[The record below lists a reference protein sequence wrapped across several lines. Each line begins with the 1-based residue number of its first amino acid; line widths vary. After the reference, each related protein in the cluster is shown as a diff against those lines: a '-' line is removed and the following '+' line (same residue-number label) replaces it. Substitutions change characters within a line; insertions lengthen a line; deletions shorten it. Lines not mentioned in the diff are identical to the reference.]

1 MIGYQQTI
9 QSEYAN
15 SPTLQQLIS
24 CIDAWLDQ
32 EDNIN
37 AFYNNVWN
45 LETATGYGLDVWG
58 RIVGVGR
65 VLNVASGTY
74 FGFAEAMDSSETPF
88 NQEPF
93 YSGETTTSNYA
104 LSDDAY
110 RTLIY
115 AKAYA
120 NLCNGS
126 IPAINNILMTIFGMF
141 GNAWVT
147 DSPTGFFGFA
157 EAADPAETPFNQQP
171 FYSGTSGG
179 MAMAYNFDFVLSPV
193 DLAIITQS
201 GVLPKPVGVFA
212 SIDQI

>member
-1 MIGYQQTI
+1 MENYTATI
-9 QSEYAN
+9 YSQYAN
-15 SPTLQQLIS
+15 SPVITTALAAFNQ
-24 CIDAWLDQ
+24 WLDPTA
-32 EDNIN
+32 DLDLFYDDIFNI
-37 AFYNNVWN
+37 A
-45 LETATGYGLDVWG
+45 TAQGVGLDIWG